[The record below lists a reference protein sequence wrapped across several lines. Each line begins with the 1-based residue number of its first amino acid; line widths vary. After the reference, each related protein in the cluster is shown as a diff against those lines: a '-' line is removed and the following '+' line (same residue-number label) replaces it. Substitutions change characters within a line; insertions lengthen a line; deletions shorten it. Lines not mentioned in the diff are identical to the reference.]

1 LSYGDIPHSYA
12 TITIVDYTT
21 IVTIVFEIIVLL
33 FSAILHEIAH
43 GYEAERLG
51 DDTARRAGRL
61 TLNPLVHLDLY
72 TSVLMPILLIWAT
85 NGAFFF
91 AAAKPVPYN
100 PNNLKDPRSGS
111 AKIALAGPLTNFFLA
126 FIFSIVI
133 RVAMFF
139 PVSDTLITFLSL
151 IVYINIILA
160 IFNLIP
166 IPPLDGSR
174 VLFAILP
181 PSQRTYKVMYFL
193 ERWGLVLVLIFV
205 LFGFQ
210 LVVPLIQSIFTLF
223 TGQPLPF

>member
-1 LSYGDIPHSYA
+1 
-12 TITIVDYTT
+12 VDNTT
-21 IVTIVFEIIVLL
+21 IITVTFEIIVLL

-61 TLNPLVHLDLY
+61 TLNPFVHLDLF
-72 TSVLMPILLIWAT
+72 TSILMPILLIWAT

-100 PNNLKDPRSGS
+100 PNNLKNPRSGS

-126 FIFSIVI
+126 FIFSIAVRI
-133 RVAMFF
+133 AVFF
-139 PVSDTLITFLSL
+139 PVQGMLILFLSL
-151 IVYINIILA
+151 IVYVNIILG
-160 IFNLIP
+160 IFNLVP

-174 VLFAILP
+174 VLFAVLP

-193 ERWGLVLVLIFV
+193 ERWGLVLVLFFV
-205 LFGFQ
+205 FFGFQ
-210 LVVPLIQSIFTLF
+210 LIIPVIQFIFTLF
-223 TGQPLPF
+223 TGQPMPF

>member
-1 LSYGDIPHSYA
+1 MSETSL
-12 TITIVDYTT
+12 VL
-21 IVTIVFEIIVLL
+21 IVFEIIVLL

-61 TLNPLVHLDLY
+61 TLNPLVHLDFF
-72 TSVLMPILLIWAT
+72 TSILMPILLIWAT

-100 PNNLKDPRSGS
+100 PNNLKNPRSGS
-111 AKIALAGPLTNFFLA
+111 AKIALAGPLTNFLIA
-126 FIFSIVI
+126 LVFSIALRITVL
-133 RVAMFF
+133 F
-139 PVSDTLITFLSL
+139 PVSDAFILFLSI
-151 IVYINIILA
+151 IVYINIILG

-174 VLFAILP
+174 VLFALLP
-181 PSQRTYKVMYFL
+181 PSQRAYQVMYFL
-193 ERWGLVLVLIFV
+193 ERWGIMLVLLFV

-210 LVVPLIQSIFTLF
+210 LIVPAIQFIFTLF
-223 TGQPLPF
+223 TGQPMPF

>member
-1 LSYGDIPHSYA
+1 MPMSETSL
-12 TITIVDYTT
+12 VL
-21 IVTIVFEIIVLL
+21 IVFEIIVLL

-61 TLNPLVHLDLY
+61 TLNPLVHLDFF
-72 TSVLMPILLIWAT
+72 TSILMPVLLIWVT

-100 PNNLKDPRSGS
+100 PNNLKNPRSGS
-111 AKIALAGPLTNFFLA
+111 AKIALAGPLTNFLIALVFSIALRITVSFPISGTFVLFLA
-126 FIFSIVI
+126 IV
-133 RVAMFF
+133 
-139 PVSDTLITFLSL
+139 
-151 IVYINIILA
+151 VYINIILG

-174 VLFAILP
+174 VLFALLP
-181 PSQRTYKVMYFL
+181 PSQKTYQMMYFL
-193 ERWGLVLVLIFV
+193 ERWGIMLVLLFV

-210 LVVPLIQSIFTLF
+210 IIVPVIQFVFTVF
-223 TGQPLPF
+223 TGQSLPF